1 MKKRLLFYVR
11 FTATLLLYK
20 YESLKTNNRS
30 SQPELFSN
38 NAYINII
45 IMVMIIIMIIII
57 IIIIKMMMMINVYF
71 LFVSNKAKGQISK
84 WK

>member
-45 IMVMIIIMIIII
+45 IMVMIIIMIIIT
-57 IIIIKMMMMINVYF
+57 IIIKMMMMINGYF

>member
-45 IMVMIIIMIIII
+45 IMVMIIMMIII
-57 IIIIKMMMMINVYF
+57 IIIIKMMMMINGYF

>member
-38 NAYINII
+38 NAYINIV
-45 IMVMIIIMIIII
+45 IMVMIIIMIIIT
-57 IIIIKMMMMINVYF
+57 IIIKMMMMINGYF

>member
-11 FTATLLLYK
+11 CTATLLLYK

-57 IIIIKMMMMINVYF
+57 IIKMMMMINGYF

>member
-45 IMVMIIIMIIII
+45 IMVMIIMIIII
-57 IIIIKMMMMINVYF
+57 IIIIKMMMMINGYF

>member
-57 IIIIKMMMMINVYF
+57 IIIKMMMMINGYF

>member
-45 IMVMIIIMIIII
+45 IMVMIIIIII
-57 IIIIKMMMMINVYF
+57 IIIIKMMMMINGYF

>member
-1 MKKRLLFYVR
+1 MR

-57 IIIIKMMMMINVYF
+57 IIIKMMMMINGYF

>member
-38 NAYINII
+38 NAYINTI

-57 IIIIKMMMMINVYF
+57 IIKMMMMINGYF